1 MLCISYFMVQIINS
15 TRLLFTAL
23 LLLALWHPLNAS
35 ESTIPDAVR
44 VSEYNLSKG
53 VLALKG
59 YDPVAYF
66 QGKPAKG
73 SKKISH
79 THGGVIYRFNNQKNL
94 AAFKEDPV
102 KYEPQF
108 GGWCAWAMYDGG
120 SRAGIDP
127 ESYLI
132 FDDKLYVFYDTIIA
146 DTRELWLERSKSVM
160 QGKMIGT
167 ADRYWEEQTTTKN

>member
-1 MLCISYFMVQIINS
+1 MIQVFNAS
-15 TRLLFTAL
+15 RLTFSGL
-23 LLLALWHPLNAS
+23 LLIVLCLPLNAS
-35 ESTIPDAVR
+35 EVTIPDAVR
-44 VSEYNLSKG
+44 LSEYNLSKG
-53 VLALKG
+53 ELALKG

-66 QGKPAKG
+66 QGNPAKG

-79 THGGVIYRFNNQKNL
+79 IYGGVIYRFNSQKNL
-94 AAFKEDPV
+94 AAFKAEPT

-132 FDDKLYVFYDTIIA
+132 IDEKLYVFYDTIIA
-146 DTRELWLERSKSVM
+146 DTKKLWLERSKSAKQSEM
-160 QGKMIGT
+160 IETAGSHWQGQIT
-167 ADRYWEEQTTTKN
+167 DKN

>member
-1 MLCISYFMVQIINS
+1 M
-15 TRLLFTAL
+15 
-23 LLLALWHPLNAS
+23 
-35 ESTIPDAVR
+35 
-44 VSEYNLSKG
+44 
-53 VLALKG
+53 
-59 YDPVAYF
+59 
-66 QGKPAKG
+66 
-73 SKKISH
+73 
-79 THGGVIYRFNNQKNL
+79 
-94 AAFKEDPV
+94 